1 MRILL
6 AIHNAYTD
14 HTSGAA
20 HSIRILMQWLQQ
32 SGHDCRALASAR
44 FDGKPPDDL
53 SAHLSQLGVPLRRS
67 PPSKAFSR
75 SVRKPANM
83 VVGCPTVDFTLEG
96 VPVTM
101 LLTRGK
107 PGSPSERYEAEQFL
121 FVLDD
126 VFREFQPDLLL
137 TYGAHAVVQEAMRRA
152 RSRRI
157 TTVFTL
163 RNYGYEDRRYFEHVD
178 HVFTCSPY
186 LSKVYRQQI
195 GLVSAGLESPI
206 EWAEVEA
213 PDEMRRF
220 VTFVNPTPQKGAL
233 MFARLA
239 DMLGSR
245 RPDIPIL
252 VVQSAAS
259 AGGLNAIQGLDF
271 GRYPH
276 IMAAPATL
284 RPADFFALTRILL
297 VPSVFHEPFGRVAA
311 EALING
317 VPPLVSDRGALPE
330 TVRGAGR
337 ILPLPAWMT
346 EFTTEL
352 PTVEETQPWF
362 DAVCD
367 LWDDEG
373 AYAAASAEARET
385 ARRRYDETVARQ
397 AHVDYLNGL
406 CPGAALFEGPA

>member
-6 AIHNAYTD
+6 AVHNAYTD

-20 HSIRILMQWLQQ
+20 HSMRILMQWLQR
-32 SGHDCRALASAR
+32 SGHDCRALATAR

-53 SAHLSQLGVPLRRS
+53 NAHLSQLGVPLRRS
-67 PPSKAFSR
+67 PPSKAFVR

-83 VVGCPTVDFTLEG
+83 VVGCPTADFTLEG

-101 LLTRGK
+101 LLTRAK
-107 PGSPSERYEAEQFL
+107 AGSPASRFDAEQFL
-121 FVLDD
+121 FILDD
-126 VFREFQPDLLL
+126 VLQQFQPDLLL
-137 TYGAHAVVQEAMRRA
+137 TYGAHQVVQEAMRRA
-152 RSRRI
+152 RTRRI
-157 TTVFTL
+157 TTLFTV
-163 RNYGYEDRRYFEHVD
+163 RNFGYEDRRYFEHAD

-186 LSKVYRQQI
+186 LSAVYRKEI
-195 GLVSAGLESPI
+195 GLRSTGLESPI

-213 PDEMRRF
+213 PDDLRRF

-252 VVQSAAS
+252 VVQSAS
-259 AGGLNAIQGLDF
+259 GAGSLNAIQGLDF

-276 IMAAPATL
+276 IMAAPATP

-297 VPSVFHEPFGRVAA
+297 VPSVFREPFGRVAA

-317 VPPLVSDRGALPE
+317 IPPLVSDRGALPE

-337 ILPLPAWMT
+337 VLPLPSWMT

-352 PTVEETQPWF
+352 PTVQEAQPWF

-367 LWDDEG
+367 LWDNER
-373 AYAAASAEARET
+373 AYAAASEQAREV
-385 ARRRYDETVARQ
+385 ARRWYDEAVVRQ
-397 AHVDYLNGL
+397 AYVDYL
-406 CPGAALFEGPA
+406 GALDPNETLFEAPA